1 MNEFLIALR
10 SLIAL
15 TLLTGV
21 AYPLLVTGLGQLA
34 NAEAVQGSLI
44 KRGEQVVGSRWLAQP
59 FQQAGY
65 FWPRP
70 SAGDYA
76 TVASGASNK
85 GPTSKDLLDKIKAR
99 KADLLKAHLLPAD
112 AFVPPELLMASG
124 SGLDP
129 ELSPAAVQFQVPRV
143 AHARGLQ
150 PQELAALIQSA
161 TKGPQLGLLGAPRVN
176 VLELNM
182 ALLQLEQRKFSL
194 KQGHQHESQQ

>member
-1 MNEFLIALR
+1 MHEFIIALR
-10 SLIAL
+10 SLVAL

-34 NAEAVQGSLI
+34 NAEAAQGSLI

-85 GPTSKDLLDKIKAR
+85 GPTSKDLLDTIQAR
-99 KADLLKAHLLPAD
+99 KAALLKAHLLPAD
-112 AFVPPELLMASG
+112 AVVPPELLMASG

-129 ELSPAAVQFQVPRV
+129 DLSPAAIQFQVNRV
-143 AHARGLQ
+143 AMARGLRV
-150 PQELAALIQSA
+150 ETLAPLIQAA
-161 TKGPQLGLLGAPRVN
+161 TEGPQLGLLGAARVN
-176 VLELNM
+176 VLALNL
-182 ALLQLEQRKFSL
+182 ALDRQFSL
-194 KQGHQHESQQ
+194 KRGLHHEPQ

>member
-1 MNEFLIALR
+1 MHEFIIALR
-10 SLIAL
+10 SLIAF

-34 NAEAVQGSLI
+34 NAEAVQGSLL

-59 FQQAGY
+59 FQQSGY

-85 GPTSKDLLDKIKAR
+85 GPTSKDLLDKIQER
-99 KADLLKAHLLPAD
+99 KAALLKAHLLPAD
-112 AFVPPELLMASG
+112 AVVPPELLMASG

-129 ELSPAAVQFQVPRV
+129 DLSPAAIQFQVNRV
-143 AHARGLQ
+143 AMARGLKAQDLQ
-150 PQELAALIQSA
+150 PLIQAA
-161 TKGPQLGLLGAPRVN
+161 TEGPQLGFLGAPRVN
-176 VLELNM
+176 VLALNL
-182 ALLQLEQRKFSL
+182 ALDRQFSL
-194 KQGHQHESQQ
+194 KRGLHHEPQS

>member
-1 MNEFLIALR
+1 MHEFMIALR
-10 SLIAL
+10 SLFAL

-85 GPTSKDLLDKIKAR
+85 GPTSKDLLDKIQER
-99 KADLLKAHLLPAD
+99 KAALLKAHLLPAD
-112 AFVPPELLMASG
+112 AVVPPELLMASG

-129 ELSPAAVQFQVPRV
+129 DLSPAAVQFQVKRV
-143 AHARGLQ
+143 AQARGLQ
-150 PQELAALIQSA
+150 VQVLAHLIQAA
-161 TKGPQLGLLGAPRVN
+161 TEGPQLGLLGASRVN
-176 VLELNM
+176 VLALNL
-182 ALLQLEQRKFSL
+182 ALDSQFPL
-194 KQGHQHESQQ
+194 KRGAKP

>member
-1 MNEFLIALR
+1 MHEFKIALR
-10 SLIAL
+10 SLFAL

-44 KRGEQVVGSRWLAQP
+44 KRGEQVVGSRWLAQS
-59 FQQAGY
+59 FQQTGY

-85 GPTSKDLLDKIKAR
+85 GPTSKDLLDTINAR
-99 KADLLKAHLLPAD
+99 KAALLKAHALPSD
-112 AFVPPELLMASG
+112 TLVPPELLMASG

-129 ELSPAAVQFQVPRV
+129 DLSPAAVQFQVKRV
-143 AHARGLQ
+143 AEARGLQ
-150 PQELAALIQSA
+150 VQALAPLIQAA
-161 TKGPQLGLLGAPRVN
+161 TEGPQLGLLGASRVN
-176 VLELNM
+176 VLALNL
-182 ALLQLEQRKFSL
+182 ALDSQFPL
-194 KQGHQHESQQ
+194 KRGAQP

>member
-1 MNEFLIALR
+1 MHEFIIALR
-10 SLIAL
+10 SLIAF

-34 NAEAVQGSLI
+34 NAEAVQGSLL

-59 FQQAGY
+59 FQQSGY

-85 GPTSKDLLDKIKAR
+85 GPTSKDLLDKIQER
-99 KADLLKAHLLPAD
+99 KAALLKAHLLPAD
-112 AFVPPELLMASG
+112 AVVPPELLMASG

-129 ELSPAAVQFQVPRV
+129 DLSPAAIQFQVNRV
-143 AHARGLQ
+143 AMARGLKAQDLQ
-150 PQELAALIQSA
+150 PLIQAA
-161 TKGPQLGLLGAPRVN
+161 TEGPQLVFLGVPRVN
-176 VLELNM
+176 VLALNL
-182 ALLQLEQRKFSL
+182 ALDRQFSL
-194 KQGHQHESQQ
+194 KRGLHHEPQS

>member
-1 MNEFLIALR
+1 MHEFIIALR
-10 SLIAL
+10 SLVAL

-44 KRGEQVVGSRWLAQP
+44 KRGDQVVGSRWLAQP

-85 GPTSKDLLDKIKAR
+85 GPTSKDLLDKIQER
-99 KADLLKAHLLPAD
+99 KAALLKAHLLPAD
-112 AFVPPELLMASG
+112 AVVPPELLMASG

-129 ELSPAAVQFQVPRV
+129 DLSPAAIQFQVKRV
-143 AHARGLQ
+143 AMARGLKAQDLQ
-150 PQELAALIQSA
+150 PLIQAA
-161 TKGPQLGLLGAPRVN
+161 TEGPQLGLLGAPRVN
-176 VLELNM
+176 VLALNL
-182 ALLQLEQRKFSL
+182 ALDRQFSL
-194 KQGHQHESQQ
+194 KRGLNHEPPQ